1 MTPADGYAI
10 ITQMDSDR
18 LDIEKTLQY
27 MTLDEKI
34 RMLTGEGMWH
44 TFGAGELPRV
54 RMSDGPNGL
63 RYADGATFSAL
74 PAVCYP
80 TPSML
85 ANSWDE
91 TLIYNVGAA
100 MGREATA
107 LGVNL
112 LLAPGVNVKRSPL
125 CGRNFEYYSEDPYLS
140 GMLARAFISGVQS
153 TGVGACVKHYAVNS
167 TETMRMYCDAIV
179 DRRALHEI
187 YLKPFELALAAK
199 PAAVMCAYNKVN
211 GEYCS
216 QNEYLLKTVLRDA
229 FSYEGLT
236 LSDWGAVRDRGAAL
250 KAGLDLE
257 MPDSLG
263 MSERYVRAALDEG
276 TITEGDIDASLRRE
290 LELIDNVYLE
300 PYGDYD
306 SDAHDKLS
314 YTAAVESVVLL
325 KNENDFLPL
334 TKDMRVA
341 VVGELAESAPV
352 EGEGSS
358 HVVPTKII
366 SALDAFASRSVEVSY
381 FRGYGADLTAKQNS
395 ALINEAVSGTAESDA
410 VIVYVGAPA
419 PSEGADR
426 HTLAL
431 PPEQDNLVKSLT
443 DAGRR
448 VVVVLCSA
456 GPALMPWV
464 RKACAVV
471 YSGLNGQNGALAAAD
486 VLYGRVNPRGKLTET
501 FPVDESEVIRDPDPL
516 RLLYRESIFVGY
528 RYYDAIKRRTLF
540 PFGHG
545 LSFATVKYDGMSVKK
560 LPDNGFEVTV
570 ELSNESARDAYEIV
584 QIYVSDCTGRV
595 MCADK
600 QLAGF
605 KKVFIEGKT
614 RTRAAVKLYG
624 GAFAFYDVE
633 SGKFRVPDGE
643 FKISVGASAFDIRRE
658 ATVKID
664 GDYTGRTEPPASY
677 KTPIRA
683 GITDADFAALYGTE
697 LPPPAPRPRKGEHT
711 MDSCLDDLKHTLGGK
726 IAVAAVKRRAKTAG
740 AVGSPTYEAF
750 LNSALYTPM
759 SATVAMSDG
768 AMSENTARA
777 LVEMGNGK
785 FFKGLKMLISKKR

>member
-1 MTPADGYAI
+1 
-10 ITQMDSDR
+10 MDADR

-34 RMLTGEGMWH
+34 RMLSGEGMWH

-63 RYADGATFSAL
+63 RMTDGATTSAV
-74 PAVCYP
+74 PSVCYP

-91 TLIYNVGAA
+91 TLVYNVGAA

-153 TGVGACVKHYAVNS
+153 TGVGACVKHFAVNNA
-167 TETMRMYCDAIV
+167 ETMRMYCDAIV
-179 DRRALHEI
+179 DKRALHEI
-187 YLKPFELALAAK
+187 YLKPFELALAVK

-216 QNEYLLKTVLRDA
+216 QNKYLLKTVLREA

-236 LSDWGAVRDRGAAL
+236 ISDWGAVRDRGAAL

-257 MPDSLG
+257 MPDSFG
-263 MSERYVRAALDEG
+263 MSAKSVINALKNGEL
-276 TITEGDIDASLRRE
+276 TESDIDAALRRE
-290 LELIDNVYLE
+290 LELIDDVYLE
-300 PYGDYD
+300 PYGDID
-306 SDAHDKLS
+306 ADAHDKLS
-314 YTAAVESVVLL
+314 YTAAAESVVLL
-325 KNENDFLPL
+325 KNDGALPL

-341 VVGELAESAPV
+341 VVGELAENAPV

-358 HVVPTKII
+358 HVVPTRVA
-366 SALDAFASRSVEVSY
+366 SALDAFSSRAVVTY
-381 FRGYGADLTAKQNS
+381 FRGYGSGLTAKQNA
-395 ALINEAVSGTAESDA
+395 ALASEAVAGTVGTDA

-431 PPEQDNLVKSLT
+431 PPEQDSLI
-443 DAGRR
+443 DSLAEAGRR
-448 VVVVLCSA
+448 IIVVLCSQ
-456 GPALMPWV
+456 GPALMPWIRRV
-464 RKACAVV
+464 RAVV
-471 YSGLNGQNGALAAAD
+471 YGGLNGQNGAAATVD
-486 VLYGRVNPRGKLTET
+486 VLYGRVNPRGKLAET
-501 FPVDESEVIRDPDPL
+501 FPVDESEICRDPDPL
-516 RLLYRESIFVGY
+516 RLMYRESIFVGY

-545 LSFATVKYDGMSVKK
+545 LSFAEIKYDGMSVKRAS
-560 LPDNGFEVTV
+560 DGAIDVTV
-570 ELSNESARDAYEIV
+570 ELVNESARDAYEIV

-595 MCADK
+595 LCAEK

-605 KKVFIEGKT
+605 KKVFVEGKT
-614 RTRAAVKLYG
+614 RAKATVRLYG
-624 GAFAFYDVE
+624 GAFAFFDAQTE
-633 SGKFRVPDGE
+633 KFRVPDGE
-643 FKISVGASAFDIRRE
+643 FKILVGASAFDIKRE

-664 GDYTGRTEPPASY
+664 GDFTDRIEPPESY
-677 KTPIRA
+677 KTPLRA
-683 GITDADFAALYGTE
+683 KITDDDFKALYGGE
-697 LPPPAPRPRKGEHT
+697 LPPPTARPQKGEYG
-711 MDSCLDDLKHTLGGK
+711 MNSCLDDLSHTLGGK
-726 IAVAAVKRRAKTAG
+726 IAVAAVKRRAKAAG
-740 AVGSPTYEAF
+740 VVGSPTYEAF
-750 LNSALYTPM
+750 LNSALFTPM
-759 SATVAMSDG
+759 SAVVTMSDG
-768 AMSENTARA
+768 AMSEKKARG
-777 LVEMGNGK
+777 LIEMANGK
-785 FFKGLKMLISKKR
+785 FFKGLKLLLSK